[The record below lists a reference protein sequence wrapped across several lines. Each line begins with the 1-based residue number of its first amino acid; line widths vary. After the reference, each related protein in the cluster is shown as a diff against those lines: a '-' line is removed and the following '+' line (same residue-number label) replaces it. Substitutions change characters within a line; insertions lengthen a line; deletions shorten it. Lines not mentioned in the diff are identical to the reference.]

1 MSAEKI
7 FIKPKLEGQRF
18 DDHTLPVNILED
30 FSAFEELIFELA
42 KKIYL
47 DLNPQRKRVPK
58 GFTENIYL
66 KLSTIEEGST
76 IPQIVI
82 ATTISVF
89 ATPNISVPNDEYFSY
104 FEKARDKVFE
114 LIENANSDKSVETE
128 SKFLNYFN
136 RIGKNLKE
144 GETID
149 FLNSDTS
156 TRNVTFSK
164 NTRRKILLSRN
175 EKLEYSELIHEN
187 VRISAMDKKNQVFYI
202 ELKDNTYECPII
214 PDFHDTIS
222 TAFHEY
228 ENKTLISL
236 KATGL
241 FNNQHKLIHIENI
254 ESMDILDPFDISV
267 RLNDLL
273 ELKDKWY
280 DGVDG
285 KILDQKNTL
294 LFKDYFN
301 TYFNSDLQL
310 PAIFPTLTGNIVL
323 EWKKGT
329 IEISMEIDLSNL
341 NAEIFYFDMEND
353 DHDFQENINLKIVSD
368 WDKINS
374 IISKN
379 II

>member
-1 MSAEKI
+1 MSTEKI

-89 ATPNISVPNDEYFSY
+89 ATPSISVPNDEYFSY

-114 LIENANSDKSVETE
+114 LIENANSDRSVETE

-149 FLNSDTS
+149 FLNSDSS

-187 VRISAMDKKNQVFYI
+187 VRISAIDKKKQVFYI
-202 ELKDNTYECPII
+202 ELKDATYECPIVT
-214 PDFHDTIS
+214 DFHDTII
-222 TAFHEY
+222 TAFQEY
-228 ENKTLISL
+228 ENKTLISV

-241 FNNQHKLIHIENI
+241 FNNQNKLIHIEKI
-254 ESMDILDPFDISV
+254 ESMDILDPFDVSV

-285 KILDQKNTL
+285 KMLNQKNTL

-301 TYFNSDLQL
+301 AYFNSDLQL
-310 PAIFPTLTGNIVL
+310 PAIFPTLNGNIVL
-323 EWKKGT
+323 EWKKGV
-329 IEISMEIDLSNL
+329 IEIAIEIDLSNL

-353 DHDFQENINLKIVSD
+353 DNDFQENIELKNVSD
-368 WDKINS
+368 WIKINTL
-374 IISKN
+374 ISQN
-379 II
+379 IT